1 MVGIESRGSLGEEL
15 DAPGRFAAKARSE
28 NFPVASRI
36 LPRDVRT
43 NLMAIYAFAR
53 LTDDIGDEAQG
64 DRLALLDWL
73 ESELDRA
80 AVGNATHPVLV
91 QLSPVI
97 RGLDLSLYPFRCLI
111 EANRVD
117 QRVKRYRTFG
127 DLVDYCMLSAA
138 PVGRLVLAV
147 FGVSTAER
155 VALADKVCIGLQLVE
170 HLQDVGEDARRGR
183 VYLPLEDME
192 RFGCA
197 ELELFAMSSGPALGG
212 LVAMEARRARGLLA
226 VGAPLA
232 ASLPV
237 RPRAAVVGFC
247 AGGMA
252 ALDSIDLAG
261 HDVLRVRCRP
271 SRVGFARRAVPAF
284 VKACL
289 RRDEE

>member
-1 MVGIESRGSLGEEL
+1 MVGIESRGYLGEEL
-15 DAPGRFAAKARSE
+15 YALGALAAKAQSE

-43 NLMAIYAFAR
+43 NLMAIYGFAR
-53 LTDDIGDEAQG
+53 LADDIGDEAQG

-73 ESELDRA
+73 ETELDRA
-80 AVGNATHPVLV
+80 AVGTATHPVFV

-97 RGLDLSLYPFRCLI
+97 RELDLSLEPFRCLI

-117 QRVKRYRTFG
+117 QRVKRYRTFD

-147 FGVSTAER
+147 FGVSTAGR
-155 VALADKVCIGLQLVE
+155 VALSDKVCIGLQLVE

-192 RFGCA
+192 RFGCG
-197 ELELFAMSSGPALGG
+197 ELELFATSSGPALRG

-226 VGAPLA
+226 AGAPLA

-237 RPRAAVVGFC
+237 RPRAAVAGFC

-252 ALDSIDLAG
+252 ALDSIGLAA
-261 HDVLRVRCRP
+261 HDVLQVRCRP
-271 SRVGFARRAVPAF
+271 SRVGFARRALPAF
-284 VKACL
+284 VQASV
-289 RRDEE
+289 RRGGE